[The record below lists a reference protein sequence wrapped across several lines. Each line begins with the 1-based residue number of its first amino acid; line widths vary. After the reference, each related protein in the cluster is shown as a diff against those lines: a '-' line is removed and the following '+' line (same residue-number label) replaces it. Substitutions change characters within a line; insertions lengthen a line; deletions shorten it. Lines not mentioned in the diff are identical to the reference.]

1 MTTIWSHPH
10 LPGFITPLLGAV
22 SWFHFNLS
30 SFATSFLSVLFES
43 VPFLLL
49 GALFSGLIEVFV
61 PARWMTGILPRRP
74 VFAILI
80 SGLLGCV
87 FPMCECG
94 VVPVIRRLLKKGLPV
109 SCAVTYLLASPVVNP
124 IVAVSTFAAFR
135 GNQPGLTMGFRL
147 ALSYCVAALV
157 GVLVQRLRVEQFLNA
172 RVLETLPGSRS
183 RRTAGFRVGS
193 LAGAGSLGGAAVS
206 PFTQEGTEGGAE
218 SLETLDA
225 VADGMRQSFPRRL
238 LAALQRAA
246 NDFLDVAVFVVIGAA
261 LASLFNTAVDQS
273 VIVPLATNPWAATAA
288 LMGLAFF
295 VAVCSTSDAFI
306 AATLTAFPFPARLA
320 FLVFGPVFDLK
331 LIFLYSLVF
340 RRRFVLLLGAGLFV
354 LIGLIC
360 VKLSAIHF
368 SAL

>member
-1 MTTIWSHPH
+1 MT
-10 LPGFITPLLGAV
+10 
-22 SWFHFNLS
+22 WFHFDPS
-30 SFATSFLSVLFES
+30 SFAFSFLSVLFES

-49 GALFSGLIEVFV
+49 GALLSGLIEVFV
-61 PARWMTGILPRRP
+61 PARWMTGLLPKRP
-74 VFAILI
+74 VLAILI
-80 SGLLGCV
+80 SGLLGFV

-124 IVAVSTFAAFR
+124 IVAVSTYAAFR
-135 GNQPGLTMGFRL
+135 GQQAGLTTGFRL
-147 ALSYCVAALV
+147 VLSYCVAALV
-157 GVLVQRLRVEQFLNA
+157 GLVVNRLRFEQFLNP

-193 LAGAGSLGGAAVS
+193 LAGAGALAGAAVS
-206 PFTQEGTEGGAE
+206 PFTLEGTESGSDA
-218 SLETLDA
+218 LEVLDTLA
-225 VADGMRQSFPRRL
+225 NELRPSFARRI
-238 LAALQRAA
+238 LAALQRGA

-261 LASLFNTAVDQS
+261 LASVFNTAVDQR
-273 VIVPLATNPWAATAA
+273 IILPLATNPWAAIPA
-288 LMGLAFF
+288 LMALAFV

-306 AATLTAFPFPARLA
+306 AATFTAFPFTARLA

-340 RRRFVLLLGAGLFV
+340 RRRFVLALGIGLFV
-354 LIGLIC
+354 LIALVC

-368 SAL
+368 AL